1 MNQTPETRTSP
12 SIQDANKN
20 NMTLAIVSLDSTG
33 DAGDAEFEAENDEN
47 KYPDEENQVEEGT
60 DAAADEELLEEKGCW
75 SYLMCLKDRPLWG
88 LLLIMTLNGLFSLAC
103 SALIIKIEKPAQEQ
117 RLELRNQ
124 LLERIESMEQQI
136 RTDIRDPDSDPKQ
149 IMAMIEELSQ
159 AVADTKKYP
168 EELTWDLLNAQAFIT
183 SVQTTTG
190 YGDIV
195 PVTTQ
200 GKVVT
205 LAYAIIGIPIF
216 MWYIVKL
223 GGLFRLLTMYFFSN
237 ITHCFW

>member
-1 MNQTPETRTSP
+1 MNQSPESRKPSPRDAQESTSR
-12 SIQDANKN
+12 N

-33 DAGDAEFEAENDEN
+33 DTDEVDEPSGANETKVEPCENEANAAKD
-47 KYPDEENQVEEGT
+47 DLEE
-60 DAAADEELLEEKGCW
+60 EEKGCW

-88 LLLIMTLNGLFSLAC
+88 LVLIMTLNGLFSLAC

-124 LLERIESMEQQI
+124 LLQRIESMEQQI
-136 RTDIRDPDSDPKQ
+136 RSDIRDPDADPKD
-149 IMAMIEELSQ
+149 ILAMIKDLSQ

-168 EELTWDLLNAQAFIT
+168 DELTWDLLNAQAFIT

-195 PVTTQ
+195 PATTQ
-200 GKVVT
+200 GKVFT
-205 LAYAIIGIPIF
+205 LAYAIIGIPVF